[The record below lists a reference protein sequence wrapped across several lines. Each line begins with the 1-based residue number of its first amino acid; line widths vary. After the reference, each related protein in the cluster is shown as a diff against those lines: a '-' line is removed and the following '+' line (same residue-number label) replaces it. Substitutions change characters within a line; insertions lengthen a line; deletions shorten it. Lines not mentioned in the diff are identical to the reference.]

1 MLDTYYRF
9 ILHTGYKV
17 LFHKKKKKKKL
28 NLIKNFLL
36 IPKYL
41 FTGK

>member
-17 LFHKKKKKKKL
+17 LFHKKKKKKL